1 MLSVCSRLG
10 RMTAALLLTGLGL
23 GAAQANDYPLL
34 SADQDLIGEVTRY
47 QALYEDTFAD
57 LGSARGFGY
66 LEMTAANPGIDPW
79 LPGEGVEI
87 ILPGQHI
94 LPVGPREGVVINLPE
109 FRLYYFHKG
118 GELVSSYPVG
128 IGREGWSSPI
138 GETRILRKEA
148 NPSWYPPK
156 SILEEHAANG
166 DPLPSV
172 VPPGPNNPMGPFK
185 MNLALSGYVIHGTNK
200 KFGIGTRVSHGC
212 FRMRNE
218 DITEL
223 FPQVPIGTPVTI
235 VNQPYKLGV
244 KDGLLYLEV
253 HTALDEHG
261 MPSTLDKQAA
271 IQALLEEQQDKVRG
285 FRLDWT
291 AIRDLVYAESGIP
304 GVIGQPIRTM

>member
-1 MLSVCSRLG
+1 MRMKRPMLLKG
-10 RMTAALLLTGLGL
+10 LLAALMAGLATAAT
-23 GAAQANDYPLL
+23 ANDYPLL
-34 SADQDLIGEVTRY
+34 SPEQDMIGEVEHY
-47 QALYEDTFAD
+47 QAAYEDTFAD
-57 LGSARGFGY
+57 LGSVRGFGY
-66 LEMTAANPGIDPW
+66 LEMTAANPGVDPFAGRGCRDHSAGEHV
-79 LPGEGVEI
+79 LPEGV
-87 ILPGQHI
+87 
-94 LPVGPREGVVINLPE
+94 REGVVINLPE
-109 FRLYYFHKG
+109 FRIYYYHKDAQ
-118 GELVSSYPVG
+118 LVSSYPVG

-138 GETRILRKEA
+138 GETRISRKEA

-172 VPPGPNNPMGPFK
+172 VPPGPDNPMGPFK
-185 MNLALSGYVIHGTNK
+185 MNLAMSGYVIHGTNK

-223 FPQVPIGTPVTI
+223 FPQVPVGTPVTI
-235 VNQPYKLGV
+235 VNQPYKLGI

-271 IQALLEEQQDKVRG
+271 IQRLLAEQQDKVRG
-285 FRLDWT
+285 FRLDWK